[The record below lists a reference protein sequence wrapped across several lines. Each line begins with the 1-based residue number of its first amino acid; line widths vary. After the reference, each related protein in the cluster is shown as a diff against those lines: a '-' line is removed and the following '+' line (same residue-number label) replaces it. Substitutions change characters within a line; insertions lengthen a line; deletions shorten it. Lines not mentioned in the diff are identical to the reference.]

1 MSKKEA
7 KIIAFFNQ
15 KGGVAKTTS
24 CYNIAVSLANK
35 GKKVL
40 VVDLDSQANLTICAG
55 LEPFAYEN
63 TIASVLSNEGSDIN
77 SAIINIKNN
86 LDLIPSRLEL
96 SELDTSLISRVMRET
111 VLKRALNKV
120 LDNYDFILLDCPPNL
135 SIITTNALACSDY
148 VLVPVKT
155 DYLAYRGV
163 ELVFNSIKGIQSLT
177 NPNIEILGIIATM
190 YEKNIKDDQEIL
202 SVLEEEYNLIGVIKK
217 LAVAK
222 KGIAEG
228 KSAIE
233 LAKNDISTEYNKISD
248 YIINKGA

>member
-1 MSKKEA
+1 MSKKQA

-24 CYNIAVSLANK
+24 CYNIAVSLAHK

-63 TIASVLSNEGSDIN
+63 TITSVLSNEGSDIN
-77 SAIINIKNN
+77 AAIINIKNN

>member
-1 MSKKEA
+1 MSKKQA

-77 SAIINIKNN
+77 AAIINIKNN
-86 LDLIPSRLEL
+86 LDLMPSRLEL
-96 SELDTSLISRVMRET
+96 SELDTLLISRVMRET

-120 LDNYDFILLDCPPNL
+120 LDSYDFILLDCPPNL

-233 LAKNDISTEYNKISD
+233 LAKNDISIEYNKISD
-248 YIINKGA
+248 YIITKGA